1 MQPVALVYAALM
13 VVSSLFS
20 VCGNVVLLLV
30 VLLNKELHTE
40 TWALTL
46 SFCLSDLALG
56 LSTIPFGAHNSLL
69 RPQGY
74 TSDGYLCQGSAFL
87 YLLLQLGSIHSLTW
101 ATVDKFTEICFALSY
116 STICTAR
123 RTRVVLVL
131 VWLYGL
137 INAALPL
144 LGFGRYT
151 YSSTRFLCAPSF
163 QPDYRGF
170 SLLFIVVG
178 IIAPILIM
186 CSMYAYIVYIAR
198 KQVRR
203 GTFVC
208 NDQHCFYVPAKNY
221 FRSSIVMVAT
231 VVFLLVCWLPYI
243 ATCFYETFSGHEP
256 PAATSAVATWLV
268 LFTSSL
274 NPWINSMTQKRY
286 RVALRKSLNKIRQL
300 LQHRLMN
307 AHPQSTAIQLEIVSH
322 NHHHIAKPSLWS
334 DDCKPGSPETRSMS
348 EVTMEHSKDTGES
361 KGITLDLVCPCG
373 TIC

>member
-1 MQPVALVYAALM
+1 MPVAQVYAALM

-56 LSTIPFGAHNSLL
+56 LSIIPFGVHNSLF
-69 RPQGY
+69 RTQGY
-74 TSDGYLCQGSAFL
+74 PSDGPLCQGS
-87 YLLLQLGSIHSLTW
+87 
-101 ATVDKFTEICFALSY
+101 FTEICFALSY
-116 STICTAR
+116 STICTSR

-144 LGFGRYT
+144 LGFGRYS

-186 CSMYAYIVYIAR
+186 CSMYAYIVYIVR

-208 NDQHCFYVPAKNY
+208 NDQHCFYVPANNY
-221 FRSSIVMVAT
+221 FRSSLVMVRGW
-231 VVFLLVCWLPYI
+231 VKCGRNI
-243 ATCFYETFSGHEP
+243 SIEC
-256 PAATSAVATWLV
+256 
-268 LFTSSL
+268 
-274 NPWINSMTQKRY
+274 
-286 RVALRKSLNKIRQL
+286 
-300 LQHRLMN
+300 
-307 AHPQSTAIQLEIVSH
+307 IQLS
-322 NHHHIAKPSLWS
+322 N
-334 DDCKPGSPETRSMS
+334 
-348 EVTMEHSKDTGES
+348 
-361 KGITLDLVCPCG
+361 
-373 TIC
+373 

>member
-1 MQPVALVYAALM
+1 ELEPVSAHGLNQARGELAASQPREAVRMPVAQVYAALM

-30 VLLNKELHTE
+30 VLLNKELRTE

-56 LSTIPFGAHNSLL
+56 LSIIPFGVHNSLF
-69 RPQGY
+69 RTQGY
-74 TSDGYLCQGSAFL
+74 PSDGPLCQGSAFL
-87 YLLLQLGSIHSLTW
+87 YLLLQLASIHSLTW
-101 ATVDKFTEICFALSY
+101 ATIDKFTEICFALSY
-116 STICTAR
+116 STICTSR

-144 LGFGRYT
+144 LGFGHYS

-186 CSMYAYIVYIAR
+186 CSMYAYIVYIVR

-203 GTFVC
+203 GTF
-208 NDQHCFYVPAKNY
+208 
-221 FRSSIVMVAT
+221 
-231 VVFLLVCWLPYI
+231 
-243 ATCFYETFSGHEP
+243 TFSGHDP
-256 PAATSAVATWLV
+256 PAAASAVATWLI
-268 LFTSSL
+268 LLTSAL
-274 NPWINSMTQKRY
+274 NPWINSMTQ
-286 RVALRKSLNKIRQL
+286 
-300 LQHRLMN
+300 
-307 AHPQSTAIQLEIVSH
+307 T
-322 NHHHIAKPSLWS
+322 
-334 DDCKPGSPETRSMS
+334 
-348 EVTMEHSKDTGES
+348 
-361 KGITLDLVCPCG
+361 
-373 TIC
+373 

>member
-1 MQPVALVYAALM
+1 MPDSLEIVYAALM

-30 VLLNKELHTE
+30 VLLNKELRTE

-56 LSTIPFGAHNSLL
+56 LSIIPFGVHNSLF
-69 RPQGY
+69 RTQGY
-74 TSDGYLCQGSAFL
+74 PSDGPLCQGSAFL
-87 YLLLQLGSIHSLTW
+87 YLLLQLASIHSLTW
-101 ATVDKFTEICFALSY
+101 ATIDKFTEICFALSY
-116 STICTAR
+116 STICTSR

-144 LGFGRYT
+144 LGFGRYS

-186 CSMYAYIVYIAR
+186 CSMYAYIVYIVR

-208 NDQHCFYVPAKNY
+208 NDQHCFYVPANNY
-221 FRSSIVMVAT
+221 FRSSLVMVAT
-231 VVFLLVCWLPYI
+231 V
-243 ATCFYETFSGHEP
+243 
-256 PAATSAVATWLV
+256 
-268 LFTSSL
+268 
-274 NPWINSMTQKRY
+274 
-286 RVALRKSLNKIRQL
+286 
-300 LQHRLMN
+300 
-307 AHPQSTAIQLEIVSH
+307 
-322 NHHHIAKPSLWS
+322 
-334 DDCKPGSPETRSMS
+334 
-348 EVTMEHSKDTGES
+348 GES
-361 KGITLDLVCPCG
+361 HWYLTL
-373 TIC
+373 